1 MEGNKYDHQKT
12 AKIQCKVRLLTRH
25 SVGQDADPGDVVGLE
40 CPVDLLDDL
49 FSDSA
54 IVLWSGYFI

>member
-1 MEGNKYDHQKT
+1 MTIKT

-49 FSDSA
+49 EDRGVLVE
-54 IVLWSGYFI
+54 IVCVKMV